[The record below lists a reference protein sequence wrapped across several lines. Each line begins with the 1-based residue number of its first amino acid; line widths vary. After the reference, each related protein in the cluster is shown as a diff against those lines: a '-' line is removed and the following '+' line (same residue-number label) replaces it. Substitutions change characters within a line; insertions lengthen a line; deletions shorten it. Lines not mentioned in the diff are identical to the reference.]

1 MDQFLQSYIAL
12 MCTAGALQVI
22 LAIIAFHNRHVFEGT
37 KTFVW
42 LSVFSAIYS
51 FGHAIEL
58 TSTTIDG
65 IMFWVIFQY
74 LGMPFSAPATLILVL
89 QYINLDKLV
98 NKRTLPLFYLIP
110 AISFLLIATNHLHYL
125 FYKTVGIKYVMGAPL
140 LDMTVGQWY
149 VIHGSYTFGTLFIG
163 AVLLIGYWIKTKS
176 KNWKQVLTLI
186 IGIISPITA
195 SFLYLMGLT
204 PRGIDPVPIVM
215 LFTSMLYL
223 WAILST
229 HWLKVT
235 PIAKENIFE
244 SMSDG
249 VIVVDLLNKVVEFN
263 SIAGE
268 LYTSLKEGFN
278 LNELKGLDK
287 KISSLVINRSSESI
301 TTETAIYLHNELKYF
316 QVKISP
322 VLKHGGE
329 KVGNIIV
336 FMDIT
341 ERAKLQIQL
350 KELAYK
356 DGLTGIYNRS
366 YFYKQAEKLTIASME
381 SEKAVSFIL
390 FDIDHF
396 KQINDNYGHAY
407 GDEAIKH
414 VVSIAKKALG
424 DKGIVGRY
432 GGEEFVLCLPGF
444 SIEAG
449 GIFANMLR
457 SDIEKKAL
465 NIGLDTINIT
475 VSLGVTV
482 LKNKEEF
489 HTVDELIVRADRAL
503 YSAKNNGRN
512 AVYIEEDNQIRE
524 YFFLAAR

>member
-12 MCTAGALQVI
+12 MCTAGVLQVI
-22 LAIIAFHNRHVFEGT
+22 LAIIAFNHRHVFEGT

-42 LSVFSAIYS
+42 LSIFSAIYS

-65 IMFWVIFQY
+65 IMFWVVFQY

-89 QYINLDKLV
+89 QYISLDKLV

-110 AISFLLIATNHLHYL
+110 AISFILIATNNLHYL
-125 FYKTVGIKYVMGAPL
+125 FYKTVGIKYINRTPL

-149 VIHGSYTFGTLFIG
+149 VVHGSYTFGTLFIG
-163 AVLLIGYWIKTKS
+163 AVLLIWYWIKTKS
-176 KNWKQVLTLI
+176 KHWKQLLILI
-186 IGIISPITA
+186 IGILSPVTA
-195 SFLYLMGLT
+195 SFLYLIGLT
-204 PRGIDPVPIVM
+204 PRGIDPVPVVM
-215 LFTSMLYL
+215 LFTSMMYL
-223 WAILST
+223 WAIIST
-229 HWLKVT
+229 HWLKAT

-244 SMSDG
+244 SMHDG
-249 VIVVDLLNKVVEFN
+249 VIVVDLSNKVVEFN

-268 LYTSLKEGFN
+268 LYPSLKEGSN
-278 LNELKGLDK
+278 LKELKGLDE
-287 KISSLVINRSSESI
+287 KINSLAINRSSDSI
-301 TTETAIYLHNELKYF
+301 VIETTIHLNDELNYF

-322 VLKHGGE
+322 VLKHNGE
-329 KVGNIIV
+329 RVGNIIV

-366 YFYKQAEKLTIASME
+366 YFYEQAKKLTIASME
-381 SEKAVSFIL
+381 SGEVVSFIL

-396 KQINDNYGHAY
+396 KKINDNYGHAY

-414 VVSIAKKALG
+414 IVSIAKKTLC
-424 DKGIVGRY
+424 DKGIFGRY
-432 GGEEFVLCLPGF
+432 GGEEFVICLPGF
-444 SIEAG
+444 SLEDAG
-449 GIFANMLR
+449 VFTNMLR
-457 SDIEKKAL
+457 ANIEKKAL
-465 NIGLDTINIT
+465 TIGVDAITIT
-475 VSLGVTV
+475 ASFGVTA
-482 LKNKEEF
+482 LKNKDDF
-489 HTVDELIVRADRAL
+489 YTVDELIARADRAL

-512 AVYIEEDNQIRE
+512 TVYMEEDNQMRE
-524 YFFLAAR
+524 CSFLSSR

>member
-12 MCTAGALQVI
+12 MCTAGVLQVI
-22 LAIIAFHNRHVFEGT
+22 LAIIAFHNRQVFEGT

-65 IMFWVIFQY
+65 IMFWVVFQY

-98 NKRTLPLFYLIP
+98 NKKTLILFYFIP
-110 AISFLLIATNHLHYL
+110 AISFLLISTNHLHHL

-149 VIHGSYTFGTLFIG
+149 VVHGSYTFGTLFIG
-163 AVLLIGYWIKTKS
+163 AVLLIWYWTQTKS
-176 KNWKQVLTLI
+176 KHWKQVITLI
-186 IGIISPITA
+186 IGILSPITA

-229 HWLKVT
+229 HWLKVA

-249 VIVVDLLNKVVEFN
+249 VIVVDLLNKVVDFN

-268 LYTSLKEGFN
+268 LYTSLKDGIN

-287 KISSLVINRSSESI
+287 KLGSLLINKSSDPI
-301 TTETAIYLHNELKYF
+301 TAETAIHLHNELKHF

-322 VLKHGGE
+322 VLKHSGE
-329 KVGNIIV
+329 RVGNIIV

-341 ERAKLQIQL
+341 ERARLQLQL

-356 DGLTGIYNRS
+356 DSLTGIYNRS
-366 YFYKQAEKLTIASME
+366 YFYKKAEKLTIASIE
-381 SEKAVSFIL
+381 LGEVVSFIL

-396 KQINDNYGHAY
+396 KNINDNYGHAY

-414 VVSIAKKALG
+414 VVSIAKEALG

-432 GGEEFVLCLPGF
+432 GGEEFMICMPGF
-444 SIEAG
+444 SAENVE
-449 GIFANMLR
+449 IFANRLR
-457 SDIEKKAL
+457 ADIEEKAL
-465 NIGLDTINIT
+465 TIGMDTIKIT
-475 VSLGVTV
+475 ASLGITV
-482 LKNKEEF
+482 LKSKDAF
-489 HTVDELIVRADRAL
+489 YTVDELIAKADRAL
-503 YSAKNNGRN
+503 YRAKNNGRN
-512 AVYIEEDNQIRE
+512 AVCIEEDDQIRDCL
-524 YFFLAAR
+524 FLSSK